1 MKYKISQGT
10 IEIGVPSEVKN
21 IGIKHS
27 GGLDSTLILYMLA
40 LYKRDERPDVEL
52 IPMTVIASTKPF
64 QWMYAHMS
72 QKKIEE
78 LTGIKFK
85 KHYVRAA
92 DSRMEIEV
100 DDIYDSNVDVVATE
114 LKNYLYDNNIID
126 THFYGVTLN
135 PPLDAFSTSGQRA
148 PDRDKLLTNE
158 KYPVYYPSKK
168 KGQFGVYQPL
178 ANIDKKGVCELYNK
192 LGVLDELFP
201 LTHSCEN
208 YNEHT
213 LMQFDLSKHC
223 GLSCCWWCQERLW
236 GFGKLDAL
244 TDEQIKPSMD

>member
-1 MKYKISQGT
+1 MQFKISQGT

-100 DDIYDSNVDVVATE
+100 DDIYDSNIDVVANE

-148 PDRDKLLTNE
+148 PDRDKLLSNE
-158 KYPVYYPSKK
+158 KHPVYHPTKK
-168 KGQFGVYQPL
+168 KGRFGVYQPL
-178 ANIDKKGVCELYNK
+178 ANTDKKGVAELYNS
-192 LGVLDELFP
+192 LGILNDLFS
-201 LTHSCEN
+201 LTRSCEMVHGE
-208 YNEHT
+208 YK
-213 LMQFDLSKHC
+213 LQFDLATHC
-223 GLSCCWWCQERLW
+223 GKSECWWCQERLW
-236 GFGKLDAL
+236 GFGKLD
-244 TDEQIKPSMD
+244 